1 MDFGQV
7 SSVELTFLEPSP
19 VTSWAALARQLATL
33 HAKISRAKSCRAANL
48 RRLRLHLEVSCAL
61 STAAAT
67 HGRRRAALAMALGHA
82 LDRYILLL
90 LRDSLRVEALLRR
103 QAVPPPFWQAWRAQA
118 AALEDRAPSIH
129 DLFLW
134 QIGEHHEHP
143 VLMRDAQ

>member
-33 HAKISRAKSCRAANL
+33 HAKISRAKSCRAATL
-48 RRLRLHLEVSCAL
+48 RRLRRHLEVS
-61 STAAAT
+61 TAAAM
-67 HGRRRAALAMALGHA
+67 HGRRREALAMALGHA

-90 LRDSLRVEALLRR
+90 LRDSLRVEALLRQ
-103 QAVPPPFWQAWRAQA
+103 QAVPPLFWQAWRAQA